1 MLHQAFLRL
10 KTGFSQFLLILEFL
24 YTDYHFDPIG
34 SELTTLTV
42 IIVTDGS
49 IFGGKG
55 I

>member
-34 SELTTLTV
+34 INNPNCHHSDRW
-42 IIVTDGS
+42 IDFWG
-49 IFGGKG
+49 
-55 I
+55 